1 MTVSRETR
9 ATELFGDRG
18 PKALRYAELL
28 ATTAIE
34 RGLIGPSEADRIW
47 ERHIENCYPIST
59 LCDESSTLADV
70 GSGAGL
76 PGIVIALARPDL
88 DVTLIEPLKRRA
100 EFLNQS
106 VAELDLG
113 IKVIQSKAEV
123 VKKSFHHV
131 TARAVAPLERLIES
145 TWHLIEPKGS
155 LLAMKGERAASE
167 IQELSL
173 ATLARG
179 VEIELKEIPFGGNV
193 SRIVVVRRRK

>member
-1 MTVSRETR
+1 M
-9 ATELFGDRG
+9 
-18 PKALRYAELL
+18 
-28 ATTAIE
+28 
-34 RGLIGPSEADRIW
+34 
-47 ERHIENCYPIST
+47 
-59 LCDESSTLADV
+59 
-70 GSGAGL
+70 
-76 PGIVIALARPDL
+76 IALARPDL

-145 TWHLIEPKGS
+145 TWHLIEPQGS

-193 SRIVVVRRRK
+193 SRIVVVKHRK